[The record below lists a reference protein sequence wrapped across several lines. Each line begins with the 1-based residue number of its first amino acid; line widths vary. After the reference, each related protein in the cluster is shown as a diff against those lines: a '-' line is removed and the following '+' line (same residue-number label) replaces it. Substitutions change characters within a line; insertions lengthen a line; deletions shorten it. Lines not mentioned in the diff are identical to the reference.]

1 VATKEVTLYLSATDT
16 PLEGMA
22 EGANAHMTDQLS
34 FQNQVSGGVEMR
46 ISNDPTMAGAEW
58 EPFAQTKAWTLECN
72 DGEMCI
78 VYAQFRDAAE
88 NESLIVADSIL
99 LNMGA
104 DSDSDTIPDSVEG
117 SGDTDGDGIPDA
129 QDPDADNDGIS
140 DQEEAG
146 SNPTTPVDTDGD
158 GTPDFQD
165 TDSDDDGVS
174 DAAEGTGDSDGD
186 GIPNYRDDTDN
197 SSGGGMSVYL
207 PLVKR

>member
-1 VATKEVTLYLSATDT
+1 
-16 PLEGMA
+16 
-22 EGANAHMTDQLS
+22 
-34 FQNQVSGGVEMR
+34 
-46 ISNDPTMAGAEW
+46 TMAGAEW
-58 EPFAQTKAWTLECN
+58 EPFAQTKAWTLACN